1 MTRPI
6 LRTRAPFARAA
17 LDKVERLLEVLDT
30 FHSDPVLGGAFVLHG
45 GTALNVFLD
54 DLPRLSVDIDLLYVR
69 SPDMDGMLRERPAV
83 DARMREV
90 TGKLGYAIRA
100 GADEHAG
107 RTYRLHYGT
116 ESLKIDV
123 NYLARVP
130 LLEPLPL
137 MCAHAEPPI
146 TYPILDTME
155 LTAGKLKA
163 LVARVA
169 ARDLYDLSR
178 VAARSP
184 SLLDDPLARALM
196 VRALSSADP
205 FPSSVVDPVAALARF
220 DEAADATLQPLRAV
234 LAVGDEPDFAAMRAS
249 VVDLLS
255 PLAKPT
261 PDEAEYLRLLA
272 EESTYR
278 PELLLGRWPDVLERA
293 RLDPVM
299 EWKVLNLRRRG
310 ES

>member
-6 LRTRAPFARAA
+6 LHTGAPFARAV

-30 FHSDPVLGGAFVLHG
+30 FHGDPVLGGAFVLHG

-69 SPDMDGMLRERPAV
+69 SPDMGGMLRERPAV
-83 DARMREV
+83 DARIREV
-90 TGKLGYAIRA
+90 TVKLGYAIRA

-107 RTYRLHYGT
+107 RTYRLHYDT

-146 TYPILDTME
+146 SYPILDSRE

-178 VAARSP
+178 VATRSP
-184 SLLDDPLARALM
+184 SLLDDPLVRALM
-196 VRALSSADP
+196 VRAISSADP
-205 FPSSVVDPVAALARF
+205 FPSVVDPVAALARF
-220 DEAADATLQPLRAV
+220 DEVADATLQPLRAV

-249 VVDLLS
+249 VTDLLS

-261 PDEAEYLRLLA
+261 PDEAEYFRLLA
-272 EESTYR
+272 EESIYR

-299 EWKVLNLRRRG
+299 EWKVLNLRRRR